1 MLRYATGRGGS
12 RSHLNPTRS
21 LFMQQLTMKRKPSA
35 HGDAAPSPHQHH
47 KPQAGAP
54 TAAAPANL
62 SEGSRLTAAHAR
74 ITSLVPPPE
83 AQGTSRQQA
92 LGRIGGTCAGFLGS
106 NKFVVEVATD
116 GRSRCQLRSC
126 KIPLRVGELRLGKKP
141 PSLRHGT
148 AKKTKWYHPACA
160 MVAFARCSKRSRVV
174 KTVEDIDF
182 GFDALSEADQK
193 RIRAVVDEGAARAPR
208 ATPRPRAAKPVASRT
223 RHKPLPKRLLRPSGR
238 AHGRSRT
245 TPEAG

>member
-1 MLRYATGRGGS
+1 MPIMSPCEAIIK
-12 RSHLNPTRS
+12 
-21 LFMQQLTMKRKPSA
+21 MKRKLRQF
-35 HGDAAPSPHQHH
+35 DAALSPHQHEPH
-47 KPQAGAP
+47 AVAP
-54 TAAAPANL
+54 IATAPDL

-74 ITSLVPPPE
+74 ITSLAPPPK

-126 KIPLRVGELRLGKKP
+126 KIPLKVGELRLGKKP

-193 RIRAVVDEGAARAPR
+193 RIRAVVDEGAVRARGTA
-208 ATPRPRAAKPVASRT
+208 PRAAKPVASRT